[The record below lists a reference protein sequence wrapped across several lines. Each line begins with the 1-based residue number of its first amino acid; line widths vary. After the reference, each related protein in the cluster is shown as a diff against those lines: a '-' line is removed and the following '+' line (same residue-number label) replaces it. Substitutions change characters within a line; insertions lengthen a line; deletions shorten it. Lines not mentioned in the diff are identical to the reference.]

1 MLRGQWLKV
10 ARCSPSWSSNTFN
23 RGLQVEQAIEILR
36 TSGDTNGEG
45 AYITDLITAMENA
58 KASITI
64 PTRDDAKV
72 RVPRGFRGSRL

>member
-1 MLRGQWLKV
+1 
-10 ARCSPSWSSNTFN
+10 
-23 RGLQVEQAIEILR
+23 VEQAIEILR

-72 RVPRGFRGSRL
+72 CVAACFRV